1 MLFKQLYFI
10 AFNLVAFASG
20 IQIYQ
25 YRTPLVS
32 LKQGNGWIID
42 GHFKLIHVID
52 LQKYIEMTADI
63 SSTVQ
68 KHIPPSRNKE
78 FILHHMLQIQER
90 LSELT
95 NEKRRT
101 CKSIDWI
108 GSAWK
113 WVAGNPD
120 ATDWNTILKSQE
132 SIIANNNEQ
141 YKINKELH
149 QTMNQAVEKINELI
163 VRLNN
168 ITSGKDL
175 AFVEQSTINEIIILK
190 DEINEIVRACQM
202 AKSGIIN
209 TNLLDQAEINRIID
223 ELETLPYSNAIE
235 AVEHGMPSV
244 YTNGSLLL
252 YILSIPKLGENVYNL
267 LLTRATINEG
277 RQIDLQF
284 NKILINAAEI
294 YGIIDNCLSINNSTV
309 CKGSSVTRLKEDDCL
324 NRILRGGAAKCRYR
338 LTLEEIF
345 EVLDEDVTNFKGL
358 YFEKPFNLTTDASN
372 TALGAVLSQG
382 EIGKDRPIAYISR
395 SLNKTEENYATN
407 EKEMLAIVWALD
419 NLRNYFYASEGMDV
433 GSDDTLTASEGR
445 DDDELSSGA
454 TVHSAERDASDL
466 IPHVEVPINVFK
478 NQIIIKIGIDM
489 LAVEEPHREYTRH
502 FISSKE
508 WSEEALIAILK
519 EKLRPNIINGIKIPE
534 SLLGIMQEI
543 YIDHFS
549 RYKIRITQK
558 LVTDITSKERQFEI
572 IEAEHR
578 RAIPS
583 QFQRK

>member
-1 MLFKQLYFI
+1 M
-10 AFNLVAFASG
+10 
-20 IQIYQ
+20 
-25 YRTPLVS
+25 
-32 LKQGNGWIID
+32 D
-42 GHFKLIHVID
+42 GLLTAHFKLIHVID

-101 CKSIDWI
+101 RKSIDWI

-149 QTMNQAVEKINELI
+149 QTTNQAVEKINELI

-235 AVEHGMPSV
+235 AVEHEMPSV

-324 NRILRGGAAKCRYR
+324 NRILRGGATKCRYR
-338 LTLEEIF
+338 LTREEIV
-345 EVLDEDVTNFKGL
+345 EVLDEDVIFVTNFKGL
-358 YFEKPFNLTTDASN
+358 VESNGTTTFLNGTYLLQLSNESVVIRNHTYSSSSIMRTQALPPVFANITHDDLLLDIKYVHEISLNNINRIDQLGTKFNSSIGINVMIIGSMVVCIGWLRYQQTRKLNLPKVHFQLSTTDHQICGTQIFKEGGVN
-372 TALGAVLSQG
+372 NGVGTANK
-382 EIGKDRPIAYISR
+382 IIS
-395 SLNKTEENYATN
+395 
-407 EKEMLAIVWALD
+407 AI
-419 NLRNYFYASEGMDV
+419 
-433 GSDDTLTASEGR
+433 
-445 DDDELSSGA
+445 
-454 TVHSAERDASDL
+454 
-466 IPHVEVPINVFK
+466 
-478 NQIIIKIGIDM
+478 
-489 LAVEEPHREYTRH
+489 
-502 FISSKE
+502 
-508 WSEEALIAILK
+508 
-519 EKLRPNIINGIKIPE
+519 
-534 SLLGIMQEI
+534 
-543 YIDHFS
+543 
-549 RYKIRITQK
+549 
-558 LVTDITSKERQFEI
+558 
-572 IEAEHR
+572 
-578 RAIPS
+578 
-583 QFQRK
+583 